1 MNNLT
6 EGLRRTC
13 AVTIGAVFFIAGM
26 LKLMDPVGAGLI
38 VSEYLKFFHLEALT
52 AISKPSAITL
62 ALAETLTG
70 AALISGVW
78 RHAAAIAAFTF
89 LGFFTIITAILWALG
104 PAMDCGCFGEA
115 IHLTH
120 FQSFAKNIVLL
131 ILAAVAFIPKDYDF
145 GPRAGKYA
153 AFGITTVTVAAFC
166 IFSLKDIPLVDF
178 TAFAPGCQLMDTW
191 SSFSEDAETEGGDVD
206 TSLPIL
212 SLRDAFGEYI
222 DQTAADGEVLVMS
235 VYAPERVDKEGW
247 SAIAESLEGA
257 TAAGFRPVLVT
268 PDIDAVPMTLGEYLC
283 FSDIKTM
290 MTLNRSNGGATW
302 ISDGIITAKWAA
314 GHVPSSS
321 VLAEMADKGA
331 ADIITS
337 RTSHRRI
344 ACQSVMLGCFALL
357 LLL

>member
-1 MNNLT
+1 MNNFI
-6 EGLRRTC
+6 EGIRRTC

-38 VSEYLKFFHLEALT
+38 VAEYLKFFHLGAL
-52 AISKPSAITL
+52 AGISKAAGITL
-62 ALAETLTG
+62 AMIETLTG
-70 AALISGVW
+70 AALIAGVW
-78 RHAAAIAAFTF
+78 RRIAAGVTFAVLGIFTV
-89 LGFFTIITAILWALG
+89 ITAILWALN

-115 IHLTH
+115 VHLSH

-131 ILAAVAFIPKDYDF
+131 ILAAIAFIPRDMEF
-145 GPRAGKYA
+145 GPRPGKYA
-153 AFGITTVTVAAFC
+153 AFGITAAAAVAFS

-191 SSFSEDAETEGGDVD
+191 SSYDSDAETDGSEVD

-222 DQTAADGEVLVMS
+222 DQTAADGDVLIVS
-235 VYAPERVDKEGW
+235 AYAPEKISREGW
-247 SAIAESLEGA
+247 SSIAETLEGA
-257 TAAGFRPVLVT
+257 AAAGMRPLLVT
-268 PDIDAVPMTLGEYLC
+268 PDIDAVPMTLGEFLC
-283 FSDIKTM
+283 FSDIRTL

-302 ISDGIITAKWAA
+302 LYDGIIAAKWSI
-314 GHVPSSS
+314 GRTPGQSE
-321 VLAEMADKGA
+321 LAEMADAGV
-331 ADIITS
+331 ADTITS

-344 ACQSVMLGCFALL
+344 AFEGMMLGCYALL